1 MLKRVTMRRPTK
13 NSRPAASPV
22 RPRRRSTSETLDTKI
37 APEAGPAVGHNL
49 PHGPLAETEAASA
62 PTQAPS
68 ESKVMTI
75 PEAGRALGYGR
86 NASYDAARAGQ
97 IPTVPVGRRKK
108 MVPRGW
114 VDRMLEKLI
123 DEALARSAP
132 VGIALDSA
140 VGTTGVSAALQMISG
155 DSRKKK

>member
-1 MLKRVTMRRPTK
+1 VTMRRPTK

-37 APEAGPAVGHNL
+37 APEAIPGAGQNL
-49 PHGPLAETEAASA
+49 PPGPLAETEATSA
-62 PTQAPS
+62 PTHAPS
-68 ESKVMTI
+68 EPKVMTI

-86 NASYDAARAGQ
+86 NASYQAAKAGQ

-114 VDRMLEKLI
+114 VDRMLARLI
-123 DEALARSAP
+123 EDALARGAP
-132 VGIALDSA
+132 VGITSDTAPE
-140 VGTTGVSAALQMISG
+140 TTGISTAPLQMISVE
-155 DSRKKK
+155 SSKKK